1 MYEDWVKKQNPKDAM
16 ILSGNRNGIFI
27 PNPIIE
33 AWYNASEKT
42 ESINDYA
49 ANRIEHYY
57 KTGEIE

>member
-1 MYEDWVKKQNPKDAM
+1 MLSKFFKDN
-16 ILSGNRNGIFI
+16 IL

-49 ANRIEHYY
+49 AN
-57 KTGEIE
+57 